1 MMDEQLDGKVRDAYA
16 GVEIS
21 PEAEARILADL
32 LAAEAARDGVAG
44 VDEHGAPVVPLP
56 PKRGRRRRA
65 WIVPALAAGLLVA
78 AFLGS
83 RIMLSPDA
91 QDAVSAGNDAA
102 EYAASGSGG
111 GAAENESAP
120 PGMKSED
127 ADGTS
132 PDDAAPGAA
141 VGEVVVLADGRRF
154 AVEDIA
160 SDVDDPDG
168 LAWEDAVTEPTG
180 DPCEAVLLADGTV
193 LVRFE
198 GEDVLYRAS
207 ELLR

>member
-1 MMDEQLDGKVRDAYA
+1 MTGEQLDGKIRDAYA

-32 LAAEAARDGVAG
+32 LAAEAVRDGVSGA
-44 VDEHGAPVVPLP
+44 DEHGAPVVSLP
-56 PKRGRRRRA
+56 AKHGRLRRA
-65 WIVPALAAGLLVA
+65 WIAPALAASLLVA

-83 RIMLSPDA
+83 RIMFSPDA
-91 QDAVSAGNDAA
+91 RDTASAGNDAA
-102 EYAASGSGG
+102 EYAVSGSGG
-111 GAAENESAP
+111 GAAENGSAP
-120 PGMKSED
+120 PGMKSEG
-127 ADGTS
+127 AEGTS
-132 PDDAAPGAA
+132 PDDTAPGSA
-141 VGEVVVLADGRRF
+141 VGEVVVLTDGRRF
-154 AVEDIA
+154 AIEDIA

-168 LAWEDAVTEPTG
+168 LAWEDAVIEPTG
-180 DPCEAVLLADGTV
+180 DACEAVLLEDGTV